1 MIADEY
7 WGSSHFVCMSV
18 CFKAW
23 ISLCVCICVYVC
35 SFVQV
40 VNGNKE
46 KQKDHLAS
54 DSDLAL
60 EPAVPKDFQVF
71 INLVDLCR
79 YGLIINAFVLIGN

>member
-7 WGSSHFVCMSV
+7 WGSSDFVCVSV
-18 CFKAW
+18 CFKVW
-23 ISLCVCICVYVC
+23 ISLCVYVC

-40 VNGNKE
+40 VNGNTE
-46 KQKDHLAS
+46 RQKDHLTS
-54 DSDLAL
+54 DPELAL

-79 YGLIINAFVLIGN
+79 YGLNAFFLTSNEA